1 MNLIFK
7 IVEYLKESDQIVV
20 KFCRQN
26 APKPIDEYSSVAI
39 NCSHL
44 ETSDYY
50 EFVSSIMRIGM
61 QIIIQQEE
69 DETPLPENIPTE
81 QIEVVDI
88 ETQLNR
94 IICLNSDDLNSN
106 IHKMNEIKI

>member
-7 IVEYLKESDQIVV
+7 IVEYLKETDQIIV

-94 IICLNSDDLNSN
+94 VICLNSDDLNSN